1 MSVDYR
7 EQYKA
12 EHLEPFWPNE
22 IVKMTVVV
30 LCTLAIIMLLAV
42 SPVLLEMVGLEGMVH
57 EEEPADP
64 YGATPVGIKPEWY
77 FLATYQYLK
86 LMPSEFLG
94 VSGKTWGVL
103 TQGPLA
109 ALIILLPFWYR
120 RAADRRPTRRYT
132 LIVTG
137 VVLLFLGLTI
147 WGGWPEKVVDGEEQL
162 LPLTAYIG
170 EQPMLFA
177 LTGVALVVFYLLIWQ
192 ERRAIRRVL
201 DGPAPR
207 VDPNREKRS

>member
-1 MSVDYR
+1 MSVDYSK
-7 EQYKA
+7 QYRPDQ
-12 EHLEPFWPNE
+12 LEPFWPNE
-22 IVKMTVVV
+22 VVKMSVAV
-30 LCTLAIIMLLAV
+30 LCTLAIIMLLAIL
-42 SPVLLEMVGLEGMVH
+42 PVVLEGVGIHVH
-57 EEEPADP
+57 HAEEPANP
-64 YGATPVGIKPEWY
+64 HGGTPPGIKPEWY
-77 FLATYQYLK
+77 FLAVYQHLK
-86 LMPSEFLG
+86 LMPTQLLG
-94 VSGKTWGVL
+94 VDGKMLGVL
-103 TQGPLA
+103 SQGVGVMVV
-109 ALIILLPFWYR
+109 IGLPFWYR
-120 RAADRRPTRRYT
+120 RKAHDRPGWLYRTV
-132 LIVTG
+132 VTSTIFG
-137 VVLLFLGLTI
+137 FLGLTI